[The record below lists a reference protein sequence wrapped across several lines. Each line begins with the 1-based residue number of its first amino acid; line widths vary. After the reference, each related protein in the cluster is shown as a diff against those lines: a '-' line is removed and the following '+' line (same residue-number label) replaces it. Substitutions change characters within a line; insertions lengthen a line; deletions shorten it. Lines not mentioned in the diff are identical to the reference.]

1 MASGTQKMKIYS
13 AVKSYSQRGNL
24 LSKGDLQAFAESRNL
39 DELLTRIKNTRYANT
54 LGKIVAPITAEMLE
68 SALRVHLADI
78 HYSIYKTSGEP
89 ALKTY
94 FMKFMIWNLKI
105 ILKGKILG
113 KTQEELESK
122 LNLHAEELISQRDI
136 VLKALV
142 AKDLDEAVI
151 NLSET
156 VFGKDIEK
164 AVTAYNESG
173 NIQVFDTFFD
183 KVLTRQLA
191 QYSRKTSDR
200 YLYTLISM
208 DIDFYNIL
216 SVIRGRFWGLDP
228 ERIRELIE
236 GKTASVSQA
245 LLDRMINAATVKDA
259 FTELSTTRYRH
270 LVSQKENDME
280 AISEFERNFEMAI
293 YKSALNTFT
302 RMFSPSTSVGITK
315 LTGYEIRNIAAI
327 AFGIEQKIP
336 ATVIMSKLI
345 VDQE

>member
-1 MASGTQKMKIYS
+1 MASGTQKIYA

-24 LSKGDLQAFAESRNL
+24 LPTEDLRTFAESRDL
-39 DELLTRIKNTRYANT
+39 DELVTRIKNTRYANAFA
-54 LGKIVAPITAEMLE
+54 KITSPVTAETLE
-68 SALRVHLADI
+68 SALRTHLADI

-89 ALKTY
+89 VLKTY
-94 FMKFMIWNLKI
+94 YMKFMIWNLKI
-105 ILKGKILG
+105 ILKGKVLG

-142 AKDLDEAVI
+142 AKDLDEAVLS
-151 NLSET
+151 LSET
-156 VFGKDIEK
+156 IFGKDIEK
-164 AVTAYNESG
+164 AVAAYNESG

-191 QYSRKTSDR
+191 QSSRKTSDV

-228 ERIRELIE
+228 EKIREIIE

-245 LLDRMINAATVKDA
+245 LLDRMINAASVKDA
-259 FTELSTTRYRH
+259 LAELSTTRYRH
-270 LVSQKENDME
+270 ILPQKEDDMG
-280 AISEFERNFEMAI
+280 AIVSYLISDQLMYTNTCRRATFSRKCV
-293 YKSALNTFT
+293 YKLMGISSSQSFFQIRLLLPCHLLFVVKY
-302 RMFSPSTSVGITK
+302 VGNE
-315 LTGYEIRNIAAI
+315 L
-327 AFGIEQKIP
+327 
-336 ATVIMSKLI
+336 
-345 VDQE
+345 